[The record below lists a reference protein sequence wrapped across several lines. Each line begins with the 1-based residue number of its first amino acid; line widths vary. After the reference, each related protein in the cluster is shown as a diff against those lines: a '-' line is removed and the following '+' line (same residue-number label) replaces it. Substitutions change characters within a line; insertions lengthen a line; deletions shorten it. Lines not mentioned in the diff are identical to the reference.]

1 MIQFFNIIPILVPF
15 ASRNQEETQIKSG
28 TSTTRIDQIIQSQN
42 VPFAPVKSTSTAS
55 QAKSHQGV
63 AVPVTMEEIER
74 EIIAADLKLKDSSTS
89 KDGISTWI
97 LLSGT
102 HSTIPPE
109 MIKSDSQKA
118 EVNQKVDKIAKVRDT
133 PPKPQRVPV
142 VSKADMI
149 KNKNKN
155 KTITSTTTEP
165 AVSKATIV
173 KESTQK
179 KKQPLHEILPEPV
192 PLAPKVPAVLKQKHK
207 PTATISN
214 SVISVSSKE
223 DAEDEASKEN
233 VEMATI
239 LPITQVTK
247 ETPTPFLVLEPKD
260 ADFDLPQDRSPG
272 NTTKKPKRPAN
283 KKKVGNKKIVEQK
296 VDDVK
301 NSTKVALKI
310 KDKPMSTKIYNYLSR
325 EIMPTV
331 GVGLIGLV
339 VTAGLAGY
347 LLGPLGAIRRSY
359 EVADR
364 KDDLYYYNNEE
375 YAGPG
380 ADGQSE
386 EEVFGKV
393 IAGMPV
399 HTNNYHNNV
408 RYVQQNQRPNQF
420 HQGGPQKFVQNQH
433 PPQYSRYRNVAGN
446 THSYQQRPMQ
456 PYISHQPNLVQQR
469 NNLVAP
475 NIISQKSISSS
486 IFAIPSAPTA
496 TTTTSPTSSATTPI
510 VDIKTTSESE
520 MVDIVYSSQTEQ
532 SLEQIAQDSLNAN
545 DEYLMKDDNPNELK
559 RRSQFVVGTVFPESV
574 DPSVVHGALTDDDI
588 SAAVP
593 EHGPRRRRRSISAVT
608 QKTLDASVKN
618 TEDLYEKLR
627 MRMDKAEKSDKI
639 NKELKHVDYE
649 MGRLRRVIAE
659 VKDIEQ
665 FQTELHILVQN
676 SELEETII
684 SGIDQIDGDIKFV
697 NELLDNPAD
706 VDSKIANRVQ
716 MIKKINLK
724 ISNDNQQPIAKKIDG
739 ASNELKLI
747 SKAVTGPAIETTTT
761 YRMTEPNIN
770 YATTARPSGLMGF
783 LKMIELKA
791 AFGVNVLRSI
801 RPAFDKAFEDVFK
814 VNQTQV

>member
-1 MIQFFNIIPILVPF
+1 M
-15 ASRNQEETQIKSG
+15 
-28 TSTTRIDQIIQSQN
+28 
-42 VPFAPVKSTSTAS
+42 
-55 QAKSHQGV
+55 
-63 AVPVTMEEIER
+63 TMEEIER
-74 EIIAADLKLKDSSTS
+74 EMVAADMKLKDSSTS

-102 HSTIPPE
+102 HSTTTPE
-109 MIKSDSQKA
+109 IIKSDSHKA
-118 EVNQKVDKIAKVRDT
+118 ELTQKVDKIAKIRDA

-165 AVSKATIV
+165 AISKATVV
-173 KESTQK
+173 KVSMPK
-179 KKQPLHEILPEPV
+179 KKQPLHELLPEPV
-192 PLAPKVPAVLKQKHK
+192 PLAPNAAAVLKPKHK

-223 DAEDEASKEN
+223 DAEDEASKED
-233 VEMATI
+233 VESSTI
-239 LPITQVTK
+239 LPIVPVTK
-247 ETPTPFLVLEPKD
+247 ETPTPFLILEPKD

-272 NTTKKPKRPAN
+272 NTTKKPKRPASKAN
-283 KKKVGNKKIVEQK
+283 KKKVANKKIVEK

-399 HTNNYHNNV
+399 QANNYRNNV

-420 HQGGPQKFVQNQH
+420 HQGGPQKFVQTQH
-433 PPQYSRYRNVAGN
+433 QPQYTRYRNVAGN
-446 THSYQQRPMQ
+446 AHPHQQRPMQ

-475 NIISQKSISSS
+475 NIISQKSIGSS
-486 IFAIPSAPTA
+486 IFAIPSAPA
-496 TTTTSPTSSATTPI
+496 VITTTSTTASPTAQI
-510 VDIKTTSESE
+510 ADIQTTSESQ

-532 SLEQIAQDSLNAN
+532 SLEQIAQDSLSAN
-545 DEYLMKDDNPNELK
+545 DEYLMKDNPNELK

-574 DPSVVHGALTDDDI
+574 DPSVVHGVSGSLTDDDTTA
-588 SAAVP
+588 SVP
-593 EHGPRRRRRSISAVT
+593 EHGPRRRKRSISAAT
-608 QKTLDASVKN
+608 QKTLDASVKK
-618 TEDLYEKLR
+618 TEDLYEKLK
-627 MRMDKAEKSDKI
+627 MRLDKAEKNDKI
-639 NKELKHVDYE
+639 SKELKHVDYE

-665 FQTELHILVQN
+665 FQSELHILVQN
-676 SELEETII
+676 SELEETIV

-697 NELLDNPAD
+697 NELLDSPAD

-724 ISNDNQQPIAKKIDG
+724 ISSDNTQAIAKKIDG
-739 ASNELKLI
+739 ASNDLKLS
-747 SKAVTGPAIETTTT
+747 SKAATGSAMETTTT
-761 YRMTEPNIN
+761 YRIPEPNIN
-770 YATTARPSGLMGF
+770 YTTTSRPSGLMGF

>member
-1 MIQFFNIIPILVPF
+1 
-15 ASRNQEETQIKSG
+15 
-28 TSTTRIDQIIQSQN
+28 
-42 VPFAPVKSTSTAS
+42 
-55 QAKSHQGV
+55 
-63 AVPVTMEEIER
+63 MEEIER
-74 EIIAADLKLKDSSTS
+74 EIVAADLKQLKDTSTS

-102 HSTIPPE
+102 HSTTPPE
-109 MIKSDSQKA
+109 MIKSGSHKA

-133 PPKPQRVPV
+133 PSKPQRVPV

-149 KNKNKN
+149 KTKNKN
-155 KTITSTTTEP
+155 KTIISTTTEL
-165 AVSKATIV
+165 AVSKATVV
-173 KESTQK
+173 KLNMQK
-179 KKQPLHEILPEPV
+179 KKQPLHEMLPDPV
-192 PLAPKVPAVLKQKHK
+192 PLAPNAADVLKPKHK

-223 DAEDEASKEN
+223 DAEDEASKED
-233 VEMATI
+233 VELATV
-239 LPITQVTK
+239 LPIAQVTK

-272 NTTKKPKRPAN
+272 NTTKKPKRPASKAN
-283 KKKVGNKKIVEQK
+283 KKKVANKKNAEQK

-364 KDDLYYYNNEE
+364 KDDIYYYNNEE

-399 HTNNYHNNV
+399 NANNYRNNV

-420 HQGGPQKFVQNQH
+420 HQGGPQKFVQTQH
-433 PPQYSRYRNVAGN
+433 QPQYTRYRNVAGN
-446 THSYQQRPMQ
+446 AHPHQQRPMQ
-456 PYISHQPNLVQQR
+456 AYISHQPNLVQQR

-475 NIISQKSISSS
+475 NIISQKSIGSS
-486 IFAIPSAPTA
+486 IFAIPSAPPA
-496 TTTTSPTSSATTPI
+496 TTTTT
-510 VDIKTTSESE
+510 TTSTPTVPIEIQTTSDAQ

-532 SLEQIAQDSLNAN
+532 SLEQIAQDSLSAN
-545 DEYLMKDDNPNELK
+545 DEYLMKGDNPNELK
-559 RRSQFVVGTVFPESV
+559 RRSQFVVGTSFPESV
-574 DPSVVHGALTDDDI
+574 DPSVVHGALTDDDTTA
-588 SAAVP
+588 SVP
-593 EHGPRRRRRSISAVT
+593 EHGPRRRRRSISAAT
-608 QKTLDASVKN
+608 QKTLDASVKK

-627 MRMDKAEKSDKI
+627 MRLDKTEKNDKI
-639 NKELKHVDYE
+639 SKEQKHVDYE

-665 FQTELHILVQN
+665 FQSELHILVQN
-676 SELEETII
+676 SELEETIF
-684 SGIDQIDGDIKFV
+684 SGVDQIDGDIKFV
-697 NELLDNPAD
+697 NELLDNPTD

-724 ISNDNQQPIAKKIDG
+724 SSGDNIQAIAKKIDG
-739 ASNELKLI
+739 ASNDLKLT
-747 SKAVTGPAIETTTT
+747 SDAATESAIETTTT
-761 YRMTEPNIN
+761 YRITKPNIN
-770 YATTARPSGLMGF
+770 YATTSRPSGLMGF

-801 RPAFDKAFEDVFK
+801 RPAFDRAFEDVFK
-814 VNQTQV
+814 VNQTQS

>member
-1 MIQFFNIIPILVPF
+1 
-15 ASRNQEETQIKSG
+15 
-28 TSTTRIDQIIQSQN
+28 
-42 VPFAPVKSTSTAS
+42 
-55 QAKSHQGV
+55 
-63 AVPVTMEEIER
+63 MEEIER
-74 EIIAADLKLKDSSTS
+74 EMVAADLKLKDSSTS

-102 HSTIPPE
+102 HSTTPPE
-109 MIKSDSQKA
+109 IMKSGSHKV
-118 EVNQKVDKIAKVRDT
+118 ELNQKVDKIAKVRDT
-133 PPKPQRVPV
+133 PSKPQRVPV

-149 KNKNKN
+149 KTKNKN
-155 KTITSTTTEP
+155 KTIISTTAEP
-165 AVSKATIV
+165 AVTKATVV
-173 KESTQK
+173 KVNMQK
-179 KKQPLHEILPEPV
+179 KKQPLHEMLPDPV
-192 PLAPKVPAVLKQKHK
+192 PLAPNTAEVLKPKQK

-223 DAEDEASKEN
+223 DAEDEASKEDIELTTN
-233 VEMATI
+233 
-239 LPITQVTK
+239 LPIAQVTK

-272 NTTKKPKRPAN
+272 NTTKKPKRPASKAN
-283 KKKVGNKKIVEQK
+283 KKKVANKKIIEQK

-375 YAGPG
+375 YAGAG

-399 HTNNYHNNV
+399 HANNYRNNV

-420 HQGGPQKFVQNQH
+420 HQGGPQKFVQTQH
-433 PPQYSRYRNVAGN
+433 QPQYTRYRNVAGN
-446 THSYQQRPMQ
+446 TQPHQQRPMQ
-456 PYISHQPNLVQQR
+456 PYISHQQNLVQQR

-475 NIISQKSISSS
+475 NIISQKSIGSS

-496 TTTTSPTSSATTPI
+496 TTTTTTTSSPTVPIEIQTSSEPQ
-510 VDIKTTSESE
+510 

-532 SLEQIAQDSLNAN
+532 SLEQIAQDSLSAN

-574 DPSVVHGALTDDDI
+574 DPSVVHGALTDDDAN
-588 SAAVP
+588 AAIP
-593 EHGPRRRRRSISAVT
+593 EHGPRRRKRRSISAAT
-608 QKTLDASVKN
+608 QKTLDASVKK
-618 TEDLYEKLR
+618 TEDAYEKLR
-627 MRMDKAEKSDKI
+627 MRLDKAEKNDKI
-639 NKELKHVDYE
+639 SKEHKHVDYE
-649 MGRLRRVIAE
+649 IGRLRRVIAE

-665 FQTELHILVQN
+665 FQSELHILVQN
-676 SELEETII
+676 SELEQTIV
-684 SGIDQIDGDIKFV
+684 SGVDQIDGDIKFV

-724 ISNDNQQPIAKKIDG
+724 ISSDKTPEIAKKIDG
-739 ASNELKLI
+739 APNELKLS
-747 SKAVTGPAIETTTT
+747 SKAATGSPAETTTT
-761 YRMTEPNIN
+761 SRVTEPSIN
-770 YATTARPSGLMGF
+770 YTTTTRPSGLMGF

-814 VNQTQV
+814 YNQTQV

>member
-1 MIQFFNIIPILVPF
+1 
-15 ASRNQEETQIKSG
+15 
-28 TSTTRIDQIIQSQN
+28 
-42 VPFAPVKSTSTAS
+42 
-55 QAKSHQGV
+55 
-63 AVPVTMEEIER
+63 MEEIER
-74 EIIAADLKLKDSSTS
+74 EMVAADLKLKDSSTS

-102 HSTIPPE
+102 HSTTPPE
-109 MIKSDSQKA
+109 IIKSDLHKT

-133 PPKPQRVPV
+133 PQKPQRIPV
-142 VSKADMI
+142 VSKAEMM
-149 KNKNKN
+149 KTKNKN
-155 KTITSTTTEP
+155 KTIASTTTEP
-165 AVSKATIV
+165 TVSKVTVV
-173 KESTQK
+173 KVNMQK
-179 KKQPLHEILPEPV
+179 KKQPLHEILPDPV
-192 PLAPKVPAVLKQKHK
+192 SLATNSAVVLKPKHK
-207 PTATISN
+207 TTATINN

-223 DAEDEASKEN
+223 DAEDEASMED
-233 VEMATI
+233 VELATI
-239 LPITQVTK
+239 LPIAQVTK

-272 NTTKKPKRPAN
+272 NTTKKPKRPATKAN
-283 KKKVGNKKIVEQK
+283 KKKVANKKVVDQK
-296 VDDVK
+296 LDDVK

-310 KDKPMSTKIYNYLSR
+310 KDKPISTKIYNYLSR

-399 HTNNYHNNV
+399 HANNYRNNV

-420 HQGGPQKFVQNQH
+420 HQGGPQKFVQTQH
-433 PPQYSRYRNVAGN
+433 QPQYSRYRNAAGN
-446 THSYQQRPMQ
+446 SQSHQQRPMQ

-475 NIISQKSISSS
+475 NIISQKSIGSS
-486 IFAIPSAPTA
+486 IFSIPSAPTA
-496 TTTTSPTSSATTPI
+496 TTVTTTTSLPTVPI
-510 VDIKTTSESE
+510 EIQTTSESQ
-520 MVDIVYSSQTEQ
+520 MVDIVYSSQTEH
-532 SLEQIAQDSLNAN
+532 SLEQIAQDSMSAN
-545 DEYLMKDDNPNELK
+545 DKYLMKNDNPNELK
-559 RRSQFVVGTVFPESV
+559 RRSQFVVGSVFPETV
-574 DPSVVHGALTDDDI
+574 DPSVVHGALTDDDTT
-588 SAAVP
+588 AAVP
-593 EHGPRRRRRSISAVT
+593 EHGPRRRRRSISAAT
-608 QKTLDASVKN
+608 QKALDASVKK

-627 MRMDKAEKSDKI
+627 MRLDNADKNDIIS
-639 NKELKHVDYE
+639 KEMKHVEYE
-649 MGRLRRVIAE
+649 MGRLRKVIAE

-665 FQTELHILVQN
+665 FQSELHILVQN
-676 SELEETII
+676 SELEETIV
-684 SGIDQIDGDIKFV
+684 SGVDQIDGDIKFV

-706 VDSKIANRVQ
+706 VNSKIANRVQ
-716 MIKKINLK
+716 MTKKINLK
-724 ISNDNQQPIAKKIDG
+724 ISTNNTPAISKKIDG
-739 ASNELKLI
+739 SSNDLKL
-747 SKAVTGPAIETTTT
+747 SPKAATDSAMETTTT
-761 YRMTEPNIN
+761 YRITEPNIN
-770 YATTARPSGLMGF
+770 YTTTSRPSGLMGF